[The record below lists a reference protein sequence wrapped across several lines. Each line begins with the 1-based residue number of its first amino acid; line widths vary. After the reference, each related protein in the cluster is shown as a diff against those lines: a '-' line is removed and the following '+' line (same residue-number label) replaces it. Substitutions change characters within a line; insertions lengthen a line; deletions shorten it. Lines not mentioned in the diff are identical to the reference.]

1 MNFESLEFST
11 PGTMKLLGSFEIK
24 RTEDW
29 NREKIPH
36 LGITALVLVHSNTV
50 SNDYQHDSKVF
61 YAFVPNKS
69 FSQILDI
76 SPKNLISFTILNLE
90 FS

>member
-1 MNFESLEFST
+1 MNFKNLGFST
-11 PGTMKLLGSFEIK
+11 LGTMKLLGSFEFK
-24 RTEDW
+24 RTEDE
-29 NREKIPH
+29 NREKVPR
-36 LGITALVLVHSNTV
+36 LGITALVLVHCKTV

-61 YAFVPNKS
+61 YAVVPNKS